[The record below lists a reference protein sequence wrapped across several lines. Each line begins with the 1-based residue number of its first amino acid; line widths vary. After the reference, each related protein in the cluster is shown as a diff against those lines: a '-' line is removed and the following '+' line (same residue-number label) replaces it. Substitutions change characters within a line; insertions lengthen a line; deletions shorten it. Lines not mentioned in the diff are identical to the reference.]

1 MVTSNHRCKGFMAA
15 TITAT
20 EMCGLSVTAQL
31 LGCLKRLKIKPIKP
45 GFEALYNAGFAGLKI
60 HRLPSAP

>member
-20 EMCGLSVTAQL
+20 EMCGLSMTAEL

-45 GFEALYNAGFAGLKI
+45 GFDPSNLGL
-60 HRLPSAP
+60 RLCTTPGLQG